1 MNGTLIVVLGP
12 ITTATRFSKK
22 LLERERIS
30 ARVVHT
36 PEALGGGGCS
46 YSLRTEMEV
55 LPRVMQVAKDFRFR
69 VKGYYWMEGEGNY
82 HALS

>member
-22 LLERERIS
+22 LTERERIP
-30 ARVVHT
+30 ARVMHT

-46 YSLRTEMEV
+46 YSVKTGMDM
-55 LPRVMQVAKDFRFR
+55 LPRVMQAAKEYR
-69 VKGYYWMEGEGNY
+69 VRVRGYYWMEGEGNY

>member
-69 VKGYYWMEGEGNY
+69 VKGYYWMEREGNY

>member
-12 ITTATRFSKK
+12 ITTATRFFKK
-22 LLERERIS
+22 LMERERIS

-36 PEALGGGGCS
+36 PESLGGGGCS
-46 YSLRTEMEV
+46 YSLRTEMEA
-55 LPRVMQVAKDFRFR
+55 LPRVMRIAEDYHFR
-69 VKGYYWMEGEGNY
+69 VKGYYWMEGEENY

>member
-55 LPRVMQVAKDFRFR
+55 LPRVMQVAEDFRFR